1 MTKFCIETE
10 ALATAGL
17 ADDSDMDVTN
27 TQNKSM
33 NTEKR
38 RQDKKKAER
47 EKREKIEE
55 FMLFDIDKN
64 NSTANKE
71 NQRLLQSFDIA

>member
-1 MTKFCIETE
+1 
-10 ALATAGL
+10 
-17 ADDSDMDVTN
+17 MDVTN
-27 TQNKSM
+27 TQNKSV

-38 RQDKKKAER
+38 RADRKKLDRER
-47 EKREKIEE
+47 REKIEE

-71 NQRLLQSFDIA
+71 NQRLLQSFDIAQIALSIIK